1 MFGYVIPNQ
10 AALSPEAQARY
21 RTAYCG
27 LCRRIG
33 ALHGLRGRLTL
44 SYDLTFLNL
53 LLSSLYEGETECV
66 QGCGHCPIHPV
77 RKIHWR
83 SSGPTDYCADLS
95 VALHYYNAQDKWNDD
110 HSLLGLGFE
119 KLLAAP
125 TQDAAARWPR
135 QCEPMSNPLPYD
147 FKAGIIEYYRQKF
160 GVQHMKQI
168 EIYTDGACSGNPGPG
183 GWGAILRFRTAQK
196 VYEKELSG
204 GEANTTNNRME
215 MTALLEA
222 LRQLKEPCAIDLYS
236 DSKYVIDSLQK
247 GWAKGWRARG
257 WKKADKSPALNPDL
271 WAPLLAES
279 EKHEITYHW
288 LKGHAGHPENERCDR
303 MAVEQSKKYGGRQA

>member
-135 QCEPMSNPLPYD
+135 QC
-147 FKAGIIEYYRQKF
+147 KAIRSCLDQ
-160 GVQHMKQI
+160 
-168 EIYTDGACSGNPGPG
+168 
-183 GWGAILRFRTAQK
+183 
-196 VYEKELSG
+196 
-204 GEANTTNNRME
+204 
-215 MTALLEA
+215 
-222 LRQLKEPCAIDLYS
+222 
-236 DSKYVIDSLQK
+236 
-247 GWAKGWRARG
+247 
-257 WKKADKSPALNPDL
+257 
-271 WAPLLAES
+271 LAEYEAAGS
-279 EKHEITYHW
+279 EDLDAVSGCFGQLMAELFDYKQDHW
-288 LKGHAGHPENERCDR
+288 SPELRSIGFHLGKFIYLLDAYDDLDR
-303 MAVEQSKKYGGRQA
+303 KSVV